1 MRGSAISESAE
12 ETEEES
18 LPAQPS
24 DEISLQE
31 EMELLRSRIPEE
43 PTEGRKWIEGPRAG
57 DIIRVRIV
65 YPDGTK
71 LQRNFLRSDDVGL
84 LLDLV
89 TLDIFDHQHMGELMT
104 DFFAIVH
111 RNVSTIRPVRQ
122 KIDIHTQNAT
132 GRPLQINQI
141 VPAAIDRLFNQFLQQ
156 SLLPFNFRSGRPSR
170 RGRQAMLFAAA
181 PGA

>member
-43 PTEGRKWIEGPRAG
+43 PTEGRKWIEGRRAG

-89 TLDIFDHQHMGELMT
+89 TLDIFDHQLTYKLSELCMT
-104 DFFAIVH
+104 VPKVSVDEVGNGRMSDFVELEGKH
-111 RNVSTIRPVRQ
+111 
-122 KIDIHTQNAT
+122 
-132 GRPLQINQI
+132 L
-141 VPAAIDRLFNQFLQQ
+141 
-156 SLLPFNFRSGRPSR
+156 FRSECEG
-170 RGRQAMLFAAA
+170 
-181 PGA
+181 